1 MTSYR
6 IKSHKEIRE
15 EMKAV
20 ARGEKPA
27 PADAAKPS
35 FESAEVLLRLLTPE
49 NRDLLKI
56 IRDERPQSVADLARL
71 THRAASNLLRTL
83 AKLEAIGLIEMK
95 AIGRRKVP
103 VSRVRKVRL
112 EIDPFTQ
119 NDKFEMA

>member
-1 MTSYR
+1 
-6 IKSHKEIRE
+6 
-15 EMKAV
+15 
-20 ARGEKPA
+20 
-27 PADAAKPS
+27 
-35 FESAEVLLRLLTPE
+35 
-49 NRDLLKI
+49 
-56 IRDERPQSVADLARL
+56 
-71 THRAASNLLRTL
+71 LRTL